1 MARRLSEERIQ
12 RELGSVTAWTRDG
25 DEIHRRI
32 VCDDFR
38 GAMLFVNAVAHL
50 AEQVDHHPDIHI
62 AYRTV
67 TLALTTH
74 SAEGLTLQDFQLAR
88 SIDALL

>member
-1 MARRLSEERIQ
+1 MVRRLSEERIQ
-12 RELGSVTAWTRDG
+12 RKLGSLTAWPREG
-25 DEIHRRI
+25 DKIHRRI

-38 GAMLFVNAVAHL
+38 EAMLFINAVAHL
-50 AEQVDHHPDIHI
+50 AEQVDHHPDIHV

-74 SAEGLTLQDFQLAR
+74 DAEGLTLRDFQLAR